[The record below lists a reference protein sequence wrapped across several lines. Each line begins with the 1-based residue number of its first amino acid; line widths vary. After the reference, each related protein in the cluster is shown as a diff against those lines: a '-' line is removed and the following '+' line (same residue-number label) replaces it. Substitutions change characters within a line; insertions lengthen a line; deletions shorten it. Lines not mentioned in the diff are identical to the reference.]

1 MERIPELTEEQRSAI
16 VGSVAMMMLGHL
28 TTREQSVTMGARE
41 NCSMVPEIY
50 TEFMQQF
57 GLNPNTEVD
66 FDWIKS
72 TETMTERELRFLQA
86 PCLTTPIARGAPMER
101 RYTRLANHY
110 IRTEG
115 YNDEIA
121 VMAIAQQFCPMT
133 ATSDI
138 SDLLS
143 YIRGKAEP
151 HVLAFTKDQGE
162 YSFGVCRMY
171 AMPIVQ
177 VSGSDFSEMS
187 FAEAMFIN
195 RPWWDPEVI
204 RVHPQ
209 LGLIWTDDE
218 ANEYTVVGDVHHVR
232 YSAGDLVLR
241 DLPTAF
247 TKGD

>member
-16 VGSVAMMMLGHL
+16 VGSVAMMFLGHL

-41 NCSMVPEIY
+41 NCAAALEVY

-57 GLNPNTEVD
+57 GLNPSTEVD

-72 TETMTERELRFLQA
+72 AETMTERELRFLMA

-101 RYTRLANHY
+101 RYARLSNRY

-115 YNDEIA
+115 YSDDIVA
-121 VMAIAQQFCPMT
+121 KAIAQQFCPRT
-133 ATSDI
+133 ASADI
-138 SDLLS
+138 SDIVA
-143 YIRGKAEP
+143 YIRSKSEP
-151 HVLAFTKDQGE
+151 HVLAFTQDQGE

-171 AMPIVQ
+171 AIPIVH
-177 VSGSDFSEMS
+177 VSGQDFSEMS
-187 FAEAMFIN
+187 FSEAMFVN

-204 RVHPQ
+204 RIHPQ
-209 LGLIWTDDE
+209 LDLVWTDDE